1 MVSAQLAV
9 RSVTLVNAMR
19 AASRR
24 TSERCKA
31 QWTEISHGKIP
42 GTVHDAW
49 PEEIVLWPGSPQDFR
64 VLKQSTRDWRN

>member
-19 AASRR
+19 GASRR

-31 QWTEISHGKIP
+31 LWTEISHGKMP
-42 GTVHDAW
+42 GTVRDAW
-49 PEEIVLWPGSPQDFR
+49 P
-64 VLKQSTRDWRN
+64 